1 MRNSGQSVGNIL
13 QRVIEQLQQL
23 SKEKAITSENSDKLE
38 HVSNE
43 LDNIKSQLQMVSQQA
58 AYTNQLQYPNN
69 LDMVFSDRQNT
80 NQNNPLS
87 IISPIA

>member
-23 SKEKAITSENSDKLE
+23 SKEKAITTENSDKLE

-43 LDNIKSQLQMVSQQA
+43 LDNIKSQL
-58 AYTNQLQYPNN
+58 
-69 LDMVFSDRQNT
+69 
-80 NQNNPLS
+80 
-87 IISPIA
+87 